1 MAMAK
6 RRRNHYRWSFIPD
19 AMEIIQAQYRTRVL
33 RRRAL
38 QGDAKAATVLRDSF
52 HLTYWEYRG
61 QPLLPR
67 DAQETGLRTA
77 D

>member
-1 MAMAK
+1 MK
-6 RRRNHYRWSFIPD
+6 QRRNHRRLNFIQD
-19 AMEIIQAQYRTRVL
+19 AVELIQAGGRTREFRDRL
-33 RRRAL
+33 L
-38 QGDAKAATVLRDSF
+38 QGDPRAATLVRKYF

-67 DAQETGLRTA
+67 DARETGPGMA